1 MNILETLTAQRRAD
15 AIERRQ
21 MRRSFAAALLR
32 PGINIIAELKRASPS
47 EGMIRED
54 FHPADLARKFDA
66 GGAAALSVL
75 CEPHRF
81 LGGEHY
87 LREARAV
94 TSLPILYKDFLS
106 TPFQI
111 AEAFAAGADAE
122 RPFLLD
128 CHSFPADLAPD
139 VDVCLGWNEDESRP
153 TDDVLGACRAAFE
166 RRGFRV
172 AFNKPYGNS
181 ILPDGW
187 RGPSMLVELSKAVYL
202 DESDLSLIPRSGLVK
217 QALRDLCSAL
227 LGTTRIAKVRGSGA
241 WRGADPATRTDVSK
255 DVRAAR
261 SARLFPRGPSS

>member
-111 AEAFAAGADAE
+111 AEAFAAGADAV
-122 RPFLLD
+122 LLI
-128 CHSFPADLAPD
+128 AAVLAPD
-139 VDVCLGWNEDESRP
+139 ELARLIALARDLGMDALVETHDEREIE
-153 TDDVLGACRAAFE
+153 TAVAAGAGIIGVNCRDLRNFSCDASLHETLLA
-166 RRGFRV
+166 R
-172 AFNKPYGNS
+172 
-181 ILPDGW
+181 IPDGIIK
-187 RGPSMLVELSKAVYL
+187 VA
-202 DESDLSLIPRSGLVK
+202 ESGIHD
-217 QALRDLCSAL
+217 RDAL
-227 LGTTRIAKVRGSGA
+227 LRARDAGANAFLIGTALMRGQSLA
-241 WRGADPATRTDVSK
+241 NLTSSK
-255 DVRAAR
+255 
-261 SARLFPRGPSS
+261 